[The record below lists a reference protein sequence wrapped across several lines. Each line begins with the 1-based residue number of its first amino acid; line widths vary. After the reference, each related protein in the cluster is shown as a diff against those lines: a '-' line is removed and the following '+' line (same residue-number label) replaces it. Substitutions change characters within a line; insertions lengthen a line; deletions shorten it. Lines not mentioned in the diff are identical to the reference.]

1 MGGTY
6 ISRNNALAFAQ
17 LTLANLRFLEGA
29 LKANPH
35 EDVHLVTQ
43 IVNSLLGLVVFLKE
57 KNFVTAIEK
66 LPLRQLANDGWP
78 QVAITK
84 GQSDT
89 LGDLVRHIRKAA
101 AHGRLRFSSD
111 LRDPNAVILYIEDR
125 RPNDVVPNWCAE
137 MTAKQMH
144 DFCVKLIDRLD
155 SEIG

>member
-1 MGGTY
+1 MTKGMY

-17 LTLANLRFLEGA
+17 LTLTNLHFLEDV

-57 KNFVTAIEK
+57 KKFVAAIEK
-66 LPLRQLANDGWP
+66 LPLSQLIDDGWP

-84 GQSDT
+84 GRSDT
-89 LGDLVRHIRKAA
+89 LGDLVRHIRNAA

-111 LRDPNAVILYIEDR
+111 QRDPEAVTIYVDDGPKTVSHR
-125 RPNDVVPNWCAE
+125 TGAPR
-137 MTAKQMH
+137 
-144 DFCVKLIDRLD
+144 
-155 SEIG
+155 